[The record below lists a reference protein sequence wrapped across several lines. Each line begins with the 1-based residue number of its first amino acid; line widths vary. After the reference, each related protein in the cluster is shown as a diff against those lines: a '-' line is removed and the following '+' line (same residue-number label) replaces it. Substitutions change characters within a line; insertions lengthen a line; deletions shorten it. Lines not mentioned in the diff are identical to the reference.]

1 MTLTY
6 GLRAVVGDLIDAV
19 RDVAD
24 RVDAADVR
32 VTLERC
38 QQRLYELPVTEDDPD
53 GEARC

>member
-38 QQRLYELPVTEDDPD
+38 QQRLYELPVTEDDSD
-53 GEARC
+53 EEEQC